1 MPLRRMACRPGTSV
15 PVLAPR
21 GIPGKAMRPTP
32 TKPPDGILASRC
44 AAPERSRHRPADRDE
59 CPGADLACSM
69 VPALADARA
78 FGHWNAG
85 SAHHC
90 CVQALPQSGLAAP
103 DRPRAHPR
111 APPAP
116 VAELTAEGGPA
127 PPPFPLGSPVRLGR
141 IRPSFRRVV
150 RASKASR
157 GHRETTNNKGH
168 ALP

>member
-1 MPLRRMACRPGTSV
+1 MPLRRMACPSRH
-15 PVLAPR
+15 PR
-21 GIPGKAMRPTP
+21 QGNEADADETPNGIH
-32 TKPPDGILASRC
+32 ASRRPAIEC
-44 AAPERSRHRPADRDE
+44 SRCRPADRDE
-59 CPGADLACSM
+59 CPGADVACSM

-78 FGHWNAG
+78 FGHWNAR
-85 SAHHC
+85 SANHC
-90 CVQALPQSGLAAP
+90 CVQAHPQSGLAAP